1 MPIRN
6 LVILGPTATGK
17 TSLSL
22 KLSNFIKAEIIN
34 SDASL
39 FYKELTIGTGKP
51 SLNELNEVRHHLVNF
66 LGPKQRY
73 SLSEFI
79 DEANKLIEII
89 KGKKKIP
96 IIVGGSGQ
104 YLKALI
110 ENWDVSKIKP
120 DYKLRTK
127 LNNEVK
133 EYGVDYLFNK
143 LNKEFPENSKYI
155 DAKNPRRVIRA
166 FELGL
171 MGKNVSRKKT
181 PSKHKFFKVGLTM
194 PREILYERI
203 DARIKIMFEN
213 NWVGEVEGLI
223 KKGLTKN
230 LNSFSSIGYNEI
242 YDHLVNDLD
251 LEEAINLIK
260 KRTRNLVRHQYNWFK
275 LNDPDIKWF
284 DSSKNDIDH
293 IANEILEEKIE
304 YKI

>member
-1 MPIRN
+1 MSIRN

-51 SLNELNEVRHHLVNF
+51 SLNELNKVKHHLVNF
-66 LGPKQRY
+66 LDPKQRY

-79 DEANKLIEII
+79 DKANKLIETI
-89 KGKKKIP
+89 KDEKKTP

-110 ENWDVSKIKP
+110 ENWDISKIKP
-120 DYKLRTK
+120 DYDLRKKLDK
-127 LNNEVK
+127 EVK
-133 EYGVDYLFNK
+133 DYGVDYLFNK
-143 LNKEFPENSKYI
+143 LKKEFPENSKSI

-171 MGKNVSRKKT
+171 MGKSVSRKKIT
-181 PSKHKFFKVGLTM
+181 NKHKFFIVGLTM
-194 PREILYERI
+194 PRKILYEKI

-213 NWVGEVEGLI
+213 NWIGEVEDLI

-242 YDHLVNDLD
+242 YDYLVNDLD

-284 DSSKNDIDH
+284 DSSKHDNDH
-293 IANEILEEKIE
+293 IVNEILKEKIE

>member
-51 SLNELNEVRHHLVNF
+51 SLDELNEVSHHLVNF
-66 LGPKQRY
+66 LDPKQRY

-89 KGKKKIP
+89 KGKKKMP

-171 MGKNVSRKKT
+171 MGKNVSRKK
-181 PSKHKFFKVGLTM
+181 HQ
-194 PREILYERI
+194 
-203 DARIKIMFEN
+203 
-213 NWVGEVEGLI
+213 
-223 KKGLTKN
+223 
-230 LNSFSSIGYNEI
+230 
-242 YDHLVNDLD
+242 VNINFLKLD
-251 LEEAINLIK
+251 
-260 KRTRNLVRHQYNWFK
+260 
-275 LNDPDIKWF
+275 
-284 DSSKNDIDH
+284 
-293 IANEILEEKIE
+293 
-304 YKI
+304 

>member
-51 SLNELNEVRHHLVNF
+51 SLDELNEVSHHLVNF
-66 LGPKQRY
+66 LDPKQRY

-79 DEANKLIEII
+79 GEANKLIEII

-143 LNKEFPENSKYI
+143 LKKEFPENSKYI

-230 LNSFSSIGYNEI
+230 LNSFSSIVI
-242 YDHLVNDLD
+242 MKFM
-251 LEEAINLIK
+251 II
-260 KRTRNLVRHQYNWFK
+260 
-275 LNDPDIKWF
+275 
-284 DSSKNDIDH
+284 
-293 IANEILEEKIE
+293 
-304 YKI
+304 

>member
-1 MPIRN
+1 MSIRN

-51 SLNELNEVRHHLVNF
+51 SLNELNKVKHHLVNF
-66 LGPKQRY
+66 LDPKQRY

-79 DEANKLIEII
+79 DKANKLIETI
-89 KGKKKIP
+89 KDEKKTP

-110 ENWDVSKIKP
+110 ENWDISKIKP
-120 DYKLRTK
+120 DYDLRKKLDK
-127 LNNEVK
+127 EVK
-133 EYGVDYLFNK
+133 DYGVDYLFNK
-143 LNKEFPENSKYI
+143 LKKEFPENSKSI

-171 MGKNVSRKKT
+171 MGKSVSRKKIT
-181 PSKHKFFKVGLTM
+181 NKNKFFIVGLTM
-194 PREILYERI
+194 PRKILYEKI

-213 NWVGEVEGLI
+213 NWIGEVEDLI

-242 YDHLVNDLD
+242 YDYLVNDLD

-284 DSSKNDIDH
+284 DTSEHDIDH